1 MEDRL
6 TEIETKLAW
15 QDDLLDALNKTV
27 SLQQKQ
33 IDQMEKICRMLIERL
48 KEVTDLLDS
57 QQQAGGAVDE
67 KPPHY

>member
-48 KEVTDLLDS
+48 KEVTELLDS
-57 QQQAGGAVDE
+57 QRAAGGEVDE
-67 KPPHY
+67 TPPHY

>member
-6 TEIETKLAW
+6 TEIESKLAW
-15 QDDLLDALNKTV
+15 QDDLLDALNQTV